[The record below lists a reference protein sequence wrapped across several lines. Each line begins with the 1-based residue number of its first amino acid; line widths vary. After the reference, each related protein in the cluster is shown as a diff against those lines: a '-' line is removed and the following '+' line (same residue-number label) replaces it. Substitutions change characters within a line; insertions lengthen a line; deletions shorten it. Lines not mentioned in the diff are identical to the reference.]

1 MGIMSSIK
9 TATILTNTAVT
20 SEICSPSNVFTP
32 TIAAKVSST
41 STCATSFC
49 FENAIILS
57 GSSGCSS
64 LSNSPTSST
73 STTGSIPSPTPANKT
88 LHDSFSSTAVN
99 GEYEEQVLKC
109 VPQNSLLAKFKLTE
123 DNAIKK
129 ENGILNEQSQLL
141 DDFSADF
148 SVHHNSRQHHVQQF
162 QSQYQQQHM
171 VHHSMQSLNTDDART
186 LQLAVELSMMGLN
199 DQMIVQNSQLQQLR
213 FQATENQF
221 PQYNSAYQ
229 MNTLSKT
236 LLPTRNTT
244 VLTNSKYT
252 GNQSSSGHFNTPNYL
267 NPSTCLTISEE
278 RAKKS
283 QNMTE
288 CVPVPSSEHVAEI
301 VGRQGCKIKALRA
314 KTNTYIKTPVR
325 NEEPVFVVTGRKEDV
340 AKAKR
345 EILSAA
351 EHFTL
356 IRATR
361 RAGDGNGAY
370 NGMAGVGCIPK
381 NSLSAGNGI
390 QGQVTIQVRVPY
402 RVVGL
407 VVGPKG
413 NTIKHIQHE
422 TQTYIVTPSRD
433 KEPIFEVTGLPDNVQ
448 AARKHIEAHIATRT
462 GAENVGNSNR
472 SALFMQGH
480 MATSSAIHTSI
491 PAPITSLATAL
502 SLSHST
508 TPHQFHL
515 AIGQEDNKDMP
526 KIVNS
531 SINQESIPGKASLQ
545 SVSMFTTPSSQ
556 HTVGSTVHDEL
567 SLPNMLTS
575 PLPILQ
581 IVPKINAL
589 IPSATTSV
597 ETMSM
602 ESTPHRNNDKSL
614 QAIHTIDKIVNDD
627 IHVEL
632 LSTIYKT
639 GIESAFES
647 LQQSVGEVVSQLHGV
662 ETNSKK
668 TPVKNLTSL
677 SSSSGRLTEFPLTHS
692 TEIDIKPS
700 VASSSHP
707 INQIHLNGMMNFHM
721 TTNKGD
727 YSNHIIKASSGFE
740 SDLDQ
745 QTPNIQQLAS
755 FMTNGGPV
763 RNVSSN
769 AILRNLKSNI
779 NEISNGA
786 NSVSALT
793 RSCSSASS
801 ASASSS
807 KSLSQSNNNTTSTAA
822 FWKRVSLGD
831 STEIDEGIGESPNI
845 WKLPKKLAVVTSSY
859 CPASISPTD
868 QEYLN
873 YNHFRNKPIIIHGP
887 MEHNGKTK
895 IKRDCCICHEKEMV
909 AALIPCGHKM
919 FCVDCAN
926 NICSGKEPT
935 CPFCCMRVYQA
946 VKILN

>member
-1 MGIMSSIK
+1 MSSIK

-41 STCATSFC
+41 STCSTSFC

-73 STTGSIPSPTPANKT
+73 STTGSLPSPTPASKVLDDT
-88 LHDSFSSTAVN
+88 FSSTAVN

-109 VPQNSLLAKFKLTE
+109 LPQNSLLAKFKLSE
-123 DNAIKK
+123 GNAIKK
-129 ENGILNEQSQLL
+129 ENDILNGQSQML
-141 DDFSADF
+141 DDFSTDF
-148 SVHHNSRQHHVQQF
+148 SVHHNSRHHHVQQF

-221 PQYNSAYQ
+221 PQCNSAYQ

-244 VLTNSKYT
+244 VLTNPKYT
-252 GNQSSSGHFNTPNYL
+252 SNQSSSGHFNASNYL

-361 RAGDGNGAY
+361 RAGDGNGTH

-462 GAENVGNSNR
+462 GGETV
-472 SALFMQGH
+472 
-480 MATSSAIHTSI
+480 
-491 PAPITSLATAL
+491 
-502 SLSHST
+502 
-508 TPHQFHL
+508 
-515 AIGQEDNKDMP
+515 AIGQEDNKDVP
-526 KIVNS
+526 KIVTS
-531 SINQESIPGKASLQ
+531 SINRESIPRRAALQ
-545 SVSMFTTPSSQ
+545 PASMFTTPSSQ

-567 SLPNMLTS
+567 SLPNMLAS

-589 IPSATTSV
+589 IPSATSSG
-597 ETMSM
+597 ETMSL
-602 ESTPHRNNDKSL
+602 ESTPHRNSDESL

-668 TPVKNLTSL
+668 TPGNTLTSL
-677 SSSSGRLTEFPLTHS
+677 SSSSGHLTEFPLTNS

-707 INQIHLNGMMNFHM
+707 INQIHLNGLMNFHM
-721 TTNKGD
+721 TTNKAD
-727 YSNHIIKASSGFE
+727 YSNHIIKTSSGFE

-745 QTPNIQQLAS
+745 QAANIQQLAS

-769 AILRNLKSNI
+769 TILRNLKSNI

-786 NSVSALT
+786 NNVSALT

-859 CPASISPTD
+859 CPTSISPTD

>member
-1 MGIMSSIK
+1 MSSIK
-9 TATILTNTAVT
+9 TATILNTAVT

-41 STCATSFC
+41 STCSSASFC

-73 STTGSIPSPTPANKT
+73 STTGSLSSPTPATKI
-88 LHDSFSSTAVN
+88 LDDPFPSKVVN
-99 GEYEEQVLKC
+99 GEFEEEVLKC
-109 VPQNSLLAKFKLTE
+109 PPQNPLLAKFKLSE

-129 ENGILNEQSQLL
+129 ENDISDEQSQILL
-141 DDFSADF
+141 DDFSSDF
-148 SVHHNSRQHHVQQF
+148 SALHNSRHHHLQQF
-162 QSQYQQQHM
+162 QSQYQQQQM
-171 VHHSMQSLNTDDART
+171 VHHSIQSLNTDDART
-186 LQLAVELSMMGLN
+186 LQLAVELSMMGLK
-199 DQMIVQNSQLQQLR
+199 DQMINSQLQQLR

-229 MNTLSKT
+229 VNTLSKT
-236 LLPTRNTT
+236 LLPIHNTT
-244 VLTNSKYT
+244 VLTNPKYT
-252 GNQSSSGHFNTPNYL
+252 GNQSTSGHFNTPNFL
-267 NPSTCLTISEE
+267 NTPTCLAISEE
-278 RAKKS
+278 RSKKS

-361 RAGDGNGAY
+361 RAGEGTGVH
-370 NGMAGVGCIPK
+370 NGMTGVGCIPK
-381 NSLSAGNGI
+381 NALNGGNGI

-462 GAENVGNSNR
+462 GGETLGNSSR
-472 SALFMQGH
+472 SALFMPGNL
-480 MATSSAIHTSI
+480 SASPTIHTPI
-491 PAPITSLATAL
+491 PAPTTSLTTAM

-508 TPHQFHL
+508 TPHEFHL
-515 AIGQEDNKDMP
+515 AIGQEDSKDVQ
-526 KIVNS
+526 KIVNT
-531 SINQESIPGKASLQ
+531 SINQESVPQNAALQ
-545 SVSMFTTPSSQ
+545 SALMFTTPSSSQ
-556 HTVGSTVHDEL
+556 RTVSSTVQDEL
-567 SLPNMLTS
+567 NLHNMLAS

-581 IVPKINAL
+581 IVPKINTL
-589 IPSATTSV
+589 IPTATSSV
-597 ETMSM
+597 ENMSL
-602 ESTPHRNNDKSL
+602 ENTPHSSNDESL
-614 QAIHTIDKIVNDD
+614 QAMNTINKIVNDE

-647 LQQSVGEVVSQLHGV
+647 FQQSVGEVVNQLQDS
-662 ETNSKK
+662 ETNSNKELAN
-668 TPVKNLTSL
+668 TLTSL
-677 SSSSGRLTEFPLTHS
+677 SSSSGHIAEFPS
-692 TEIDIKPS
+692 TKSAEIDIEPS
-700 VASSSHP
+700 MTSTSHP
-707 INQIHLNGMMNFHM
+707 INQVHLNGMMNFHM
-721 TTNKGD
+721 TTNKAD
-727 YSNHIIKASSGFE
+727 YPNHVIKTSSGFE

-745 QTPNIQQLAS
+745 QATNIHKLAS

-763 RNVSSN
+763 RSISSN
-769 AILRNLKSNI
+769 AILRNLKSNF

-786 NSVSALT
+786 NNVSALT

-801 ASASSS
+801 TSASSS
-807 KSLSQSNNNTTSTAA
+807 KSLSQNNSTASA
-822 FWKRVSLGD
+822 ATFWKRVSLGD

-868 QEYLN
+868 QEYFN
-873 YNHFRNKPIIIHGP
+873 YSQFRNKPIIIHGP

-926 NICSGKEPT
+926 SICSGKEPT